1 MHRTRLA
8 FVLLAGTGVLAFVVA
23 AAAATPVLKGSVGPS
38 FTIKLATKPTKAGK
52 YTFVITDKASI
63 HNFHLVGPGVNK
75 KLTSIDGTGTS
86 KPVTLTLKKGT
97 YKYFC
102 DLHPNLQGSFKIS

>member
-1 MHRTRLA
+1 MRTSRPA
-8 FVLLAGTGVLAFVVA
+8 FVALTGTGVLAFALA
-23 AAAATPVLKGSVGPS
+23 AAAATPVLKGSVGPG

-63 HNFHLVGPGVNK
+63 HNFHLIGPGVNK
-75 KLTSIDGTGTS
+75 KLTSVEGTGS
-86 KPVTLTLKKGT
+86 KAVTLTLKKGT

-102 DLHPNLQGSFKIS
+102 DLHPNMKGSFKVG